1 MTISNKRLYD
11 NTRIQDFRRCP
22 RYYFFRHVRDWRR
35 SGDLAR
41 ALAFGSAWHEAMDV
55 VWKTVS
61 SGELSDPQQV
71 VDAAYAAWVKK
82 WVESGMPEP
91 SEMDSE
97 LIAEMMPRV
106 PAVALDMLYAYV
118 PKRWSTMRQ
127 VEIIEVERAFAV
139 PLTPDDPTLFY
150 IGRMDKVVDPH
161 NGAVRVIEHKTTT
174 LSKGYGKGSEPKIRP
189 IYLDSYSPNSQVD
202 GYLFALHLLYKTF
215 QRFEV
220 WVDAAL
226 VHRSGEDFQFIPLEK
241 QVAHLDSWLNDTH
254 YWIEQIERE
263 TAKALNHTPRSPVL
277 AAFPKNT
284 SSCLDYNRT
293 CPYLDLCKAR
303 ANPLEWIEPPGG
315 FVVYRWNPL
324 DHIGKPK
331 ELAE

>member
-22 RYYFFRHVRDWRR
+22 RYYFFRHIRGWKR
-35 SGDLAR
+35 SGELAT
-41 ALAFGSAWHEAMDV
+41 ALAFGSAWHESMDV
-55 VWKTVS
+55 VWKMVS
-61 SGELSDPQQV
+61 SDGSADSQQV
-71 VDAAYAAWVKK
+71 VDAAYAAWVNK

-91 SEMDSE
+91 DELDSE
-97 LIAEMMPRV
+97 LATQLMPRV
-106 PAVALDMLYAYV
+106 PPVALDMLYAYV
-118 PKRWSTMRQ
+118 SRRWSAIKQ
-127 VEIIEVERAFAV
+127 VKIIDVERPFAV

-150 IGRMDKVVDPH
+150 IGRMDKIVDPG

-174 LSKGYGKGSEPKIRP
+174 MSKGYGRGSEPKIRP

-202 GYLFALHLLYKTF
+202 GYLFALNLLYESY

-226 VHRSGEDFQFIPLEK
+226 VHKSGEDFQFIPLEK

-254 YWIEQIERE
+254 YWIANIEGE
-263 TAKALNHTPRSPVL
+263 TRKVLDHSPKDRVL

-303 ANPLEWIEPPGG
+303 PNPLSWTEAPNGYVTD
-315 FVVYRWNPL
+315 FWNPL

-331 ELAE
+331 ELGE